1 MQLRWSS
8 GVKRLECE
16 LRWSRIKEDRLRRHG
31 TDAGAILLDIE
42 QHVKIG
48 NFDVFHVEFIIST
61 FIFYKIIPVTG
72 CFLLIWSILLES
84 TRSGGTKCFFKFEFG
99 VTEDKLIDVSKYC
112 FYCNISR

>member
-1 MQLRWSS
+1 MTNI
-8 GVKRLECE
+8 C
-16 LRWSRIKEDRLRRHG
+16 
-31 TDAGAILLDIE
+31 IE

-48 NFDVFHVEFIIST
+48 NFDVFYVEFIIST
-61 FIFYKIIPVTG
+61 FIFYKIIPVTE

-112 FYCNISR
+112 FYCNIIIPLSV